1 MGAVLG
7 WTSPAFDT
15 MSKESS
21 VPRLTDSDDD
31 KSSKTWIGASMTL
44 GALVGALISGSFF
57 LKPFFLINK
66 GGFTFQVQWLNFSV
80 AKRRSL
86 PILFPLLLDG

>member
-15 MSKESS
+15 MSKEGS
-21 VPRLTDSDDD
+21 VPRLTDSDTD

-44 GALVGALISGSFF
+44 GALVGALISG
-57 LKPFFLINK
+57 L
-66 GGFTFQVQWLNFSV
+66 
-80 AKRRSL
+80 
-86 PILFPLLLDG
+86 